1 MLRNAFAVSL
11 AAIMLLLAK
20 PCAAMPSDLYKLPK
34 TSALVKV
41 QNDQVAKKQY
51 AAALVTNSRVIA
63 ALKAVKNTKTADND
77 FYIHQ
82 AEYDRAVI
90 LHRLKRDKEA
100 LTILRRLFDD
110 PKMIKNAQNPPDSDF
125 YFSAGSNRQFYS
137 EFANFYE
144 SLLLDHND
152 PYWKVAQ
159 ATSLERMDFLN
170 QRPIDIFSSEY
181 LSRSMQLAAK
191 GREYARAISICELRK
206 QWHEKIA
213 KQQDIKIASFS
224 PVVIVENSYISH
236 VLVNTLPI
244 DQRNAYYVAETQE
257 NCADV
262 YEQGGDLQQAL
273 THRQTAFDLGGKLET
288 QAILFKVISGY
299 GLARLHA
306 KMGELAKSAEHL
318 KSAINAASQPND
330 YGFNAQSICDFIL
343 KDEHGND
350 VLRAINLTE
359 FSETKALLQAANCKI
374 G

>member
-34 TSALVKV
+34 TSALVEV
-41 QNDQVAKKQY
+41 QNEQVANKQY
-51 AAALVTNSRVIA
+51 AAALVTNSRVIS
-63 ALKAVKNTKTADND
+63 ALKAVKNAKTADNA

-181 LSRSMQLAAK
+181 LSRSMRLATK
-191 GREYARAISICELRK
+191 GGDHHRAISICDLRK
-206 QWHEKIA
+206 KWHEKIA
-213 KQQDIKIASFS
+213 NKGDIKIAEFQ
-224 PVVIVENSYISH
+224 PCV
-236 VLVNTLPI
+236 
-244 DQRNAYYVAETQE
+244 DRRNAMSPTCCSMPCLRTTKFLLCCRNA
-257 NCADV
+257 
-262 YEQGGDLQQAL
+262 
-273 THRQTAFDLGGKLET
+273 RKL
-288 QAILFKVISGY
+288 
-299 GLARLHA
+299 
-306 KMGELAKSAEHL
+306 
-318 KSAINAASQPND
+318 
-330 YGFNAQSICDFIL
+330 C
-343 KDEHGND
+343 
-350 VLRAINLTE
+350 
-359 FSETKALLQAANCKI
+359 
-374 G
+374 